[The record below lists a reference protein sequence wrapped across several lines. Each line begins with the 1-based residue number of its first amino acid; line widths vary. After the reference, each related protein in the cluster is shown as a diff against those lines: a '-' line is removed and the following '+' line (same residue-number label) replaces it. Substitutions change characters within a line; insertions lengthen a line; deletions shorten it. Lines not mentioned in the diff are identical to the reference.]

1 MKNLPVYTLDGKITV
16 VEKFSDSKDNF
27 VLSGVNQSSYTS
39 SNETNSFN
47 TSIATNTKTA
57 IKSEIEN
64 FDVVENFGVSIGNK
78 VRDRDTKKINEVKKI
93 EESINENMVVEGT
106 TKLLSSVI
114 NNVVSSNINDINKL
128 IQLSNNITFENIKSG
143 DAGITIGNISQDSS
157 VKIEEQEKSTQS
169 ISNQIVNDI
178 SKEIK
183 ETIKKAVDTMKEY
196 QSNNTDIDSQATNL
210 GDTISSIGETMGDT
224 VSEVLD
230 VSIGNSTNT
239 NKNMEVNS
247 EFNSKFDLERNFTLQ
262 KDDSISDELLN
273 QLSNE
278 NITKATQETKTG
290 QELIVKDVEVTG
302 EFLVDDIQQEV
313 AIYQVM
319 NNIYNQTVLV
329 EISTKIIS
337 DYDNNISNMIES
349 NYKNTENKTDIV
361 TGGDIYAL
369 GVAGK
374 QVLEGIG
381 EGATAAGEGLSA
393 AARGIGKGYATGA
406 EGIGKG
412 ASEVF
417 GAMTGPLIAIGIGL
431 LIIIIGYF
439 MGKKLGWF

>member
-27 VLSGVNQSSYTS
+27 VLSGISQTSYANTNTAINTTS
-39 SNETNSFN
+39 S
-47 TSIATNTKTA
+47 

-64 FDVVENFGVSIGNK
+64 FKVVENFGISIGNN
-78 VRDRDTKKINEVKKI
+78 VRDRDTKKVSEVKKI
-93 EESINENMVVEGT
+93 EESINENMVVDGT
-106 TKLLSSVI
+106 TKLLSSVV

-128 IQLSNNITFENIKSG
+128 IQLSNNITFSNIKSG
-143 DAGITIGNISQDSS
+143 DAGITIGNISQDAS

-183 ETIKKAVDTMKEY
+183 ETIKKAVDSMREY
-196 QSNNTDIDSQATNL
+196 ESNNADIDSQATNL
-210 GDTISSIGETMGDT
+210 GDTISSIGQTMGDT
-224 VSEVLD
+224 VAEVLD

-239 NKNMEVNS
+239 NKNMEVDN
-247 EFNSKFDLERNFTLQ
+247 EFNSKFDLTRDFTLQ

-278 NITKATQETKTG
+278 NITKATQSTQTG

-302 EFLVDDIQQEV
+302 EFLVDDIKQEV

-319 NNIYNQTVLV
+319 NNIYNQTVLT

-349 NYKNTENKTDIV
+349 NYKTTENKTDIV

-381 EGATAAGEGLSA
+381 EGAVTAGEGLA
-393 AARGIGKGYATGA
+393 TAARGIGKGYATGA

-412 ASEVF
+412 AGEIF

-431 LIIIIGYF
+431 LILIIGYF

>member
-27 VLSGVNQSSYTS
+27 VLSGISQTSYA
-39 SNETNSFN
+39 NTN
-47 TSIATNTKTA
+47 TATNTTSS

-64 FDVVENFGVSIGNK
+64 FKVVENFGISIGNN
-78 VRDRDTKKINEVKKI
+78 VRDRDTKKVNEVKKI
-93 EESINENMVVEGT
+93 EESINENMVVDGT
-106 TKLLSSVI
+106 TKLLSSVV

-128 IQLSNNITFENIKSG
+128 IQLSNNITFSDIKSG
-143 DAGITIGNISQDSS
+143 DAGITIGNISQDAS

-183 ETIKKAVDTMKEY
+183 ETIKKAVDSMREY
-196 QSNNTDIDSQATNL
+196 ESKNSDIDSQATNL
-210 GDTISSIGETMGDT
+210 GDTISSIGQTMGDT
-224 VSEVLD
+224 VAEVLD

-239 NKNMEVNS
+239 NKNMEVDN
-247 EFNSKFDLERNFTLQ
+247 EFNSKFDLARDFTLQ

-278 NITKATQETKTG
+278 NITKATQSTQTG

-302 EFLVDDIQQEV
+302 EFLVDDIKQEV

-319 NNIYNQTVLV
+319 NNIYNQTVLT

-349 NYKNTENKTDIV
+349 NYKTTENKTDIV

-381 EGATAAGEGLSA
+381 EGAVTAGEGLA
-393 AARGIGKGYATGA
+393 TAARGIGKGYATGA

-412 ASEVF
+412 AGEVF

-431 LIIIIGYF
+431 LILIIGYF